1 MNRRTGVFLALF
13 LCIPL
18 ITLFAGGRR
27 AQNQNYLRF
36 SWWGNTVRDE
46 RTLRLVELFKSQNAG
61 IVIDTET
68 TGYDSYWDRLNTQT
82 AAGGL
87 PDVIQFDY
95 DYLNEWV
102 SRNQLLDLTPYIQ
115 SGAIDTSKI
124 SDAALSS
131 GMING
136 KVYAV
141 SLGTNVFGMAYD
153 PAVVERAGLTIDSTT
168 WTYRDYEQ
176 IATTIYQ
183 KTGVQTM
190 PFISVWTLQH
200 MVRQTGHP
208 FMDNANKRLGFTDPA
223 ILKEYYDL
231 ELRLLD
237 AGVLAN
243 PEEALVQGTREEDLF
258 SKGKVWN
265 TTLFSNEIIAAQ
277 NAAGRPVKMLLWP
290 RINTNYRQ
298 PGHWLNPSM
307 VLTISG
313 NTKNPELAVNFFNFF
328 INDIQAN
335 NILLGERGVP
345 IPDDVRASVASRVDP
360 DQKEIFDFV
369 TLAAGHSSPQDP
381 PSPPS
386 TLEIYDIFENLNSQ
400 VLTKKISSADA
411 AAQFMT
417 RANQIL
423 SGR

>member
-1 MNRRTGVFLALF
+1 MNRKTGIFLALF
-13 LCIPL
+13 SCIPL
-18 ITLFAGGRR
+18 ITLFAGGKQ
-27 AQNQNYLRF
+27 AQNQNYIRF
-36 SWWGNTVRDE
+36 SWWGNTVRDD
-46 RTLRLVELFKSQNAG
+46 RTLRVVELFKSQNTG
-61 IVIDTET
+61 VVIDTET

-95 DYLNEWV
+95 DYLNEWI

-131 GMING
+131 GRING

-141 SLGTNVFGMAYD
+141 CLGTNVFGIGYD
-153 PAVVERAGLTIDSTT
+153 PAIVERVGLTIDSTT
-168 WTYRDYEQ
+168 WTYKDYEQ

-190 PFISVWTLQH
+190 PFDSMGILQH

-208 FMDNANKRLGFTDPA
+208 LIDNANKCLGFTDPA

-237 AGVLAN
+237 AGVLVN
-243 PEEALVQGTREEDLF
+243 PEEVVQSTREEGLF

-265 TTLFSNEIIAAQ
+265 TSLFSNEIIAAQ

-298 PGHWLNPSM
+298 PGHWLNPSQL
-307 VLTISG
+307 LTISAG
-313 NTKNPELAVNFFNFF
+313 TKNPELAVRFFNFF

-345 IPDDVRASVASRVDP
+345 IPDDVRASVASKVDP
-360 DQKEIFDFV
+360 SQKEIFDFIN
-369 TLAAGHSSPQDP
+369 LAAGHSSPQDP
-381 PSPPS
+381 PWLPS
-386 TLEIYDIFENLNSQ
+386 ALEISDIFNSLNAQ
-400 VLTKKISSADA
+400 VLSKKISSADA
-411 AAQFMT
+411 ATQFMT